1 MHPIL
6 HRLWMKWA
14 IIATLL
20 AALLSAGLSVAA
32 YWKTQQ
38 RVSEEAA
45 HTTSVIARA
54 LSNDLSKALSQ
65 GIPIRDLVGLKDWFS
80 DSIAASPTVTG
91 LSVHDYSGQ
100 LIDQS
105 GVPSE
110 VLASLANR
118 KTEDQ
123 DRIDGWQIS
132 TIALTRG
139 LDKTPEGWL
148 HVIGQPP
155 TESHRPWLITL
166 IGTSIV
172 CLLAAWALRLFVR
185 QRLDQPGR
193 ALAHNFESLAQGHPV
208 YPSNRLPDGPLKQL
222 VRSLNRRLSDDVN
235 EIDRV
240 MQKAAEVRAA
250 HFDPDILSRADA
262 LVEPLRRKATVANAF
277 QTERTM
283 IGSSRLGLLGRLSWA
298 SSLAWLLGASMV
310 MLLVQLQHEPERR
323 QLVRTSRDLLSGQFE
338 STQDAARVRLRTVS
352 DAASSSTALRSALE
366 SDQYDEASRVLADL
380 RPEGVTISL
389 MRRSG
394 ELLVASP
401 QRVSKPQPDL
411 ELLSTTG
418 ATPATTFDVW
428 QGQDGRYQSG
438 VIQAMRLKG
447 GESVLVVTTLGLE
460 QSLSDLNRRLNA
472 ETALADLR
480 GRPVFEEG
488 SSLITAWRQNEQNG
502 AVTHFDGRPVVIAS
516 IPLSTEGGTR
526 LGTLAA
532 AIPRDDEP
540 SQQERLIKLA
550 SFLALAA
557 TVAGLLV
564 FIIRNLRP
572 VADASR
578 RLSDL
583 ADGDTR
589 RINTEPQHS
598 LFNASHRLSASQLES
613 SMDRLGDN
621 IDTLNRFRRARARQ
635 GRRQARFIRHQMLQL
650 AQRLEEDD
658 RKAILDD
665 LERIEAGNPA
675 DNATLT
681 GALVV
686 KDGGSAHSDDPKAVV
701 DEIGVLALGF
711 QGLLGRVGDQYQQM
725 SKLVVEL
732 REALR
737 VKTQFISL
745 QRDIEIASKIQLSFL
760 PNEFNLCSE
769 VDVLGAYRPAKD
781 VGGDFYDV
789 FRLGEHHLAVTIA
802 DVSGKG
808 IPAAFF
814 MAVSRTLL
822 RAVSQINEEPAE
834 RIARLND
841 LLAADN
847 RESMFVTLFYAVID
861 LRDGSMTY
869 TNAGHNPPYLLR
881 KDGRVEALPSSHC
894 IALAMMEGMPYTQQQ
909 AQLGVGDAL
918 FLFTDGVT
926 EAFNPQ
932 EQMFGEQGL
941 EALLARIGT
950 LPVDEITARTFEA
963 VKTFEDGGPQSDD
976 VTCLVARFV
985 GSQT

>member
-1 MHPIL
+1 MHPTL
-6 HRLWMKWA
+6 NRLWVKWS

-20 AALLSAGLSVAA
+20 AGVLCAGLSLIA
-32 YWKTQQ
+32 YWGTQQ

-45 HTTSVIARA
+45 RTTSVIGGAI
-54 LSNDLSKALSQ
+54 SNDLSKALSQ
-65 GIPIRDLVGLKDWFS
+65 GIPIRELVGLSEWLN

-91 LSVHDYSGQ
+91 LSVHDYNGQ

-105 GVPSE
+105 GVPSA
-110 VLASLANR
+110 VLAALTNR
-118 KTEDQ
+118 QTENHEQ
-123 DRIDGWQIS
+123 IDGWQIS
-132 TIALTRG
+132 TIALRRG
-139 LDKTPEGWL
+139 LDRTPEGWL

-155 TESHRPWLITL
+155 KASNRPWLIAF
-166 IGTSIV
+166 IGTTAA
-172 CLLAAWALRLFVR
+172 CLIAAWALRLLLSLL
-185 QRLDQPGR
+185 LDQPGR
-193 ALAHNFESLAQGHPV
+193 ALARNFDSLAQGHPV
-208 YPSNRLPDGPLKQL
+208 SPSSRLPEGPFKRLT
-222 VRSLNRRLSDDVN
+222 RSLNHRLSDDVS

-240 MQKAAEVRAA
+240 MQKAAEARAA
-250 HFDPDILSRADA
+250 HFDPDILERADA
-262 LVEPLRRKATVANAF
+262 LIKPLQTKSTVANAF
-277 QTERTM
+277 QIERPM
-283 IGSSRLGLLGRLSWA
+283 ISSSTLGLLGRLGWA
-298 SSLAWLLGASMV
+298 SSLAWLLAAAIV
-310 MLLVQLQHEPERR
+310 MLLTQLQHEPDRR
-323 QLVRTSRDLLSGQFE
+323 QLIRTNRDLLAGQFE
-338 STQDAARVRLRTVS
+338 ATQDAVQVKLQTVS
-352 DAASSSTALRSALE
+352 DSVSQNAALRGAIE
-366 SDQYDEASRVLADL
+366 SDHYDEASQLLADL

-389 MRRSG
+389 MRPDG
-394 ELLVASP
+394 ELLAAWP
-401 QRVSKPQPDL
+401 QRVSKPQPDR
-411 ELLSTTG
+411 ELLRMVGTTPG
-418 ATPATTFDVW
+418 ATFDIW

-438 VIQAMRLKG
+438 VIQGMNLKG
-447 GESVLVVTTLGLE
+447 GMPVLIVTTLELD
-460 QSLSDLNRRLNA
+460 QSLSNLSRRINGEA
-472 ETALADLR
+472 TLADLR
-480 GRPVFEEG
+480 GRPVFETG
-488 SSLITAWRQNEQNG
+488 SSLINAWRQNGQSG
-502 AVTHFDGRPVVIAS
+502 ALTDFGGQPVVIAS
-516 IPLSTEGGTR
+516 IPLSTESGTR

-532 AIPRDDEP
+532 AIPRDNEA

-550 SFLALAA
+550 YSLALAA
-557 TVAGLLV
+557 TLAGLLI
-564 FIIRNLRP
+564 FIGRNLRP

-578 RLSDL
+578 RLTDL
-583 ADGDTR
+583 ADGETR
-589 RINTEPQHS
+589 KINLDPQHA
-598 LFNASHRLSASQLES
+598 LFNSSHRLSAQQLES
-613 SMDRLGDN
+613 SMDRLSDN

-658 RKAILDD
+658 RKAILED
-665 LERIEAGNPA
+665 LERIEAGNQFNSSA
-675 DNATLT
+675 DA
-681 GALVV
+681 GAITVANS
-686 KDGGSAHSDDPKAVV
+686 GSVTADDQQGVA

-711 QGLLGRVGDQYQQM
+711 QGLLGRVGDQYQEM
-725 SKLVVEL
+725 SKLVAEL

-745 QRDIEIASKIQLSFL
+745 QRDVEIASKIQLSFL
-760 PNEFNLCSE
+760 PNEFNLCPE

-822 RAVSQINEEPAE
+822 RAVSQINEEPAA

-881 KDGRVEALPSSHC
+881 QDGRVEALPSSHC
-894 IALAMMEGMPYTQQQ
+894 IALAMMEGMPYTQQS
-909 AQLGVGDAL
+909 AQLNVGDAL

-932 EQMFGEQGL
+932 EQMFGERGL
-941 EALLARIGT
+941 EELLARIGT
-950 LPVDEITARTFEA
+950 LSVDEIASRTFEA

-985 GSQT
+985 GPQA